1 MKSFWSQTS
10 KKHLSLFH
18 TLNLLWKV
26 TSQNIMVIIFTV
38 NKILEQCGDNCNQP
52 KTSKNKLLTS
62 ITFIGLQFYRIIL
75 TRTMFKKT
83 YMYVEIKKNFHHYN
97 ITNKI
102 TLKIPSLQ
110 PYYLNLNCLN
120 NNNNNI

>member
-1 MKSFWSQTS
+1 MMKFFWSQTS

-26 TSQNIMVIIFTV
+26 TSQNVLIIILTV

-62 ITFIGLQFYRIIL
+62 ITFIGLPFYRFTL
-75 TRTMFKKT
+75 TRTMFKKNHT
-83 YMYVEIKKNFHHYN
+83 CMSKFKKM
-97 ITNKI
+97 
-102 TLKIPSLQ
+102 LPSLQ
-110 PYYLNLNCLN
+110 HNQQN
-120 NNNNNI
+120 NSQNSELTIILPRSKLF